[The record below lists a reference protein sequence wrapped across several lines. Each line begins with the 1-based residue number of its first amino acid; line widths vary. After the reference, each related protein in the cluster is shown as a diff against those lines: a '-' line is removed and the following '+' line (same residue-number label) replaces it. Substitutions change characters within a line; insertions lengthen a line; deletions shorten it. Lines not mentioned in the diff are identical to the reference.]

1 LQVSGGRRVSAN
13 VGDDFELPFRCECGD
28 VGCEKCVPMT
38 ASEYEALPANEP
50 GLALALGH
58 GLAGWEGDGRRGG
71 HADCDLR
78 E

>member
-1 LQVSGGRRVSAN
+1 VS
-13 VGDDFELPFRCECGD
+13 DDFELPFRCECGD

-38 ASEYEALPANEP
+38 AAEYEALPADEP

-58 GLAGWEGDGRRGG
+58 GLAARERDCRWGGRGEG
-71 HADCDLR
+71 DLR